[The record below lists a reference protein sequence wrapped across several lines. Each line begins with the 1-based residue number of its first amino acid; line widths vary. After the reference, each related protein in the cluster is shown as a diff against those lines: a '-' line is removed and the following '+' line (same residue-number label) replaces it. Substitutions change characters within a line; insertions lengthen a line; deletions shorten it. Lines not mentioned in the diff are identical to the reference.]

1 MAVLEDNCDKDQ
13 GHCLPAQLEE
23 GSENEGMKQWRP
35 RAWENKLRNNQA
47 RLAKNM

>member
-23 GSENEGMKQWRP
+23 GSENEGMKQ
-35 RAWENKLRNNQA
+35 
-47 RLAKNM
+47 